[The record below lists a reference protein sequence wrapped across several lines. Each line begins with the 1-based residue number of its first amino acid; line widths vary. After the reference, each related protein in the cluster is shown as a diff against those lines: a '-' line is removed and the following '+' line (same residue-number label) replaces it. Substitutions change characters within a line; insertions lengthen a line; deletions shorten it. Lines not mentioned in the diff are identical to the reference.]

1 MKSREEFISDIFEK
15 AEALRAKEAKE
26 ALLRKKRRKAAGA
39 VAAAAACVMI
49 AVGVGTLGD
58 GGVLDKIIT
67 ASFEPAGQF
76 AAEPVADAPYDANVD
91 DDNAGKSVND
101 DTEVGDASAAENGN
115 ANGAGDAK
123 ESGSKSGR
131 IGEDSDA
138 PTMYGLGDGDWT
150 IAPNK
155 SVRHNGVYDS
165 YIYGSEKMQDI
176 SIEIFKQAASSKK
189 NSMISPIS
197 VIMAMGMVENGAA
210 GDTKSQM
217 EKVFGMDTEA
227 MNKWIKEWSAA
238 QESKSDDGKTKI
250 NIANAFWYNEA
261 AGFKPNSDYKKLL
274 KKSFDAD
281 IKGGNFDNSTVNQI
295 NKWVDKQTDGMIKKL
310 VDRLNPSDMTVLANA
325 VAFQDKWTEP
335 YEKSQVKK
343 ENFTLENGKK
353 KKMSMMY
360 STEDTYLSDKLAT
373 GFMKPYRSGYQ
384 FVAILPNEGVSV
396 KDYLAQMDGESFANF
411 LNSGEEATVHA
422 VMPSFKSEYS
432 TDAMVSILKK
442 MGIKDVFSSADAD
455 LSKMGRADG
464 ENLFVSDIIHKTFI
478 EVDREGTKAAAV
490 TGVFV
495 KATSMMPQPLNE
507 YTVRLDRPF
516 LYAIIDEETKIPVFI
531 GTMMGV

>member
-15 AEALRAKEAKE
+15 AEALRAKEKKE
-26 ALLRKKRRKAAGA
+26 ALQRKKHRKAAG
-39 VAAAAACVMI
+39 VIAAAAACVMI
-49 AVGVGTLGD
+49 AVGVGTLGE
-58 GGVLDKIIT
+58 GGLLDEIIT
-67 ASFEPAGQF
+67 GSFEPAGQF
-76 AAEPVADAPYDANVD
+76 AAEPVADAPYDANIND
-91 DDNAGKSVND
+91 ENASTTGND
-101 DTEVGDASAAENGN
+101 DTSVGDAPAVENSNANRGVDATESGKKPADGAAE
-115 ANGAGDAK
+115 
-123 ESGSKSGR
+123 
-131 IGEDSDA
+131 SDA
-138 PTMYGLGDGDWT
+138 ATTYELGDGDWG

-155 SVRHNGVYDS
+155 SIRQNSVYDS
-165 YIYGSEKMQDI
+165 YLYGSEKMQDI

-217 EKVFGMDTEA
+217 EKAFGMDTDD
-227 MNKWIKEWSAA
+227 MNEWIKAWSAA

-261 AGFKPNSDYKKLL
+261 AGFKPDSDYKKLL
-274 KKSFDAD
+274 KKSFDAE

-353 KKMSMMY
+353 KKMSLMY

-373 GFMKPYRSGYQ
+373 GFTKQYQSGYQ
-384 FVAILPNEGVSV
+384 FVAILPNKGVSV
-396 KDYLAQMDGESFANF
+396 KEYLAQMDGESFAAF

-422 VMPSFKSEYS
+422 VMPAFKSEYS

-464 ENLFVSDIIHKTFI
+464 ENLFVSDMIHKTFI

-490 TGVFV
+490 TGVIV
-495 KATSMMPQPLNE
+495 KATSMMPIPLNE

-516 LYAIIDEETKIPVFI
+516 IYAIIDEETKIPVFI

>member
-1 MKSREEFISDIFEK
+1 MKSREEFISDIFDK
-15 AEALRAKEAKE
+15 AEAFRAKEAKE
-26 ALLRKKRRKAAGA
+26 ALLRKKRRKIAGA

-49 AVGVGTLGD
+49 AVGVGTLGE
-58 GGVLDKIIT
+58 GGLLGKIIT
-67 ASFEPAGQF
+67 GSFETAGQF
-76 AAEPVADAPYDANVD
+76 AAEPVTNVPYDANAN
-91 DDNAGKSVND
+91 DDNAGTAVND
-101 DTEVGDASAAENGN
+101 DASDGDTSAAENDD
-115 ANGAGDAK
+115 ANGGGDAT
-123 ESGSKSGR
+123 ESGSKSGS

-138 PTMYGLGDGDWT
+138 PATYEFSGGDWG

-155 SVRHNGVYDS
+155 SVRQNTVYDS

-197 VIMAMGMVENGAA
+197 VIMAMGMVENGAV

-217 EKVFGMDTEA
+217 EKVFGMDA
-227 MNKWIKEWSAA
+227 KDMNEWIKAWSAA
-238 QESKSDDGKTKI
+238 QESKSADGKTKI
-250 NIANAFWYNEA
+250 NIANAFWYNET
-261 AGFKPNSDYKKLL
+261 AGFKPGSDYKKLL

-295 NKWVDKQTDGMIKKL
+295 NKWVDKQTNGMIKKL

-343 ENFTLENGKK
+343 ENFMLENGKK

-373 GFMKPYRSGYQ
+373 GFVKDYQSGYQ

-411 LNSGEEATVHA
+411 LNSGEEAVVHA
-422 VMPSFKSEYS
+422 VLPSFKSEYS

-490 TGVFV
+490 TGVIV
-495 KATSMMPQPLNE
+495 EATSMMPIPLNE

-516 LYAIIDEETKIPVFI
+516 LYAIIDEETKIPLFI
-531 GTMMGV
+531 GTMVGI

>member
-1 MKSREEFISDIFEK
+1 
-15 AEALRAKEAKE
+15 
-26 ALLRKKRRKAAGA
+26 
-39 VAAAAACVMI
+39 
-49 AVGVGTLGD
+49 
-58 GGVLDKIIT
+58 
-67 ASFEPAGQF
+67 
-76 AAEPVADAPYDANVD
+76 
-91 DDNAGKSVND
+91 
-101 DTEVGDASAAENGN
+101 
-115 ANGAGDAK
+115 
-123 ESGSKSGR
+123 
-131 IGEDSDA
+131 
-138 PTMYGLGDGDWT
+138 
-150 IAPNK
+150 
-155 SVRHNGVYDS
+155 
-165 YIYGSEKMQDI
+165 
-176 SIEIFKQAASSKK
+176 
-189 NSMISPIS
+189 MISPIS
-197 VIMAMGMVENGAA
+197 VIMAMGMVENGAV

-217 EKVFGMDTEA
+217 EKVFGMDTED
-227 MNKWIKEWSAA
+227 MNEWIKAWSAA
-238 QESKSDDGKTKI
+238 QESKSADGKTKI
-250 NIANAFWYNEA
+250 SIANAFWYNET
-261 AGFKPNSDYKKLL
+261 AGFKPDSGYKKLL

-343 ENFTLENGKK
+343 ENFMLENGKK
-353 KKMSMMY
+353 KKMRMMY

-373 GFMKPYRSGYQ
+373 GFTKTYWSGYQ

-411 LNSGEEATVHA
+411 LNSGEEAAVHA

-464 ENLFVSDIIHKTFI
+464 KNLFVSDMIHKTFI

>member
-15 AEALRAKEAKE
+15 AESLRAKEAKE

-39 VAAAAACVMI
+39 VAVAAACVMI
-49 AVGVGTLGD
+49 AVGVGTLGE
-58 GGVLDKIIT
+58 GGLLDKIIT
-67 ASFEPAGQF
+67 GSFEPAGQF
-76 AAEPVADAPYDANVD
+76 AAEPVANVPYDANAN
-91 DDNAGKSVND
+91 DDNAGTAAND
-101 DTEVGDASAAENGN
+101 DASDGDTSAAENGD
-115 ANGAGDAK
+115 ANGAD
-123 ESGSKSGR
+123 
-131 IGEDSDA
+131 DA
-138 PTMYGLGDGDWT
+138 PATNKLGDGNRG

-155 SVRHNGVYDS
+155 SARQNSVYDS
-165 YIYGSEKMQDI
+165 YLYGSEKMQDI

-217 EKVFGMDTEA
+217 EKVFGMDTED
-227 MNKWIKEWSAA
+227 MNEWIKAWSAA
-238 QESKSDDGKTKI
+238 QESKRTDGKAKL
-250 NIANAFWYNEA
+250 NIANAFWYNETA
-261 AGFKPNSDYKKLL
+261 SFKPDSGYKKLL
-274 KKSFDAD
+274 KQSFDAD

-295 NKWVDKQTDGMIKKL
+295 NKWVDKQTGGMIKKL
-310 VDRLNPSDMTVLANA
+310 VDRLKPRNMAVLANA

-343 ENFTLENGKK
+343 ENFMLENGKK

-373 GFMKPYRSGYQ
+373 GFTKTYRSGYQ

-396 KDYLAQMDGESFANF
+396 KDYLAQMDGESFAHF
-411 LNSGEEATVHA
+411 LNSGEEAAVHA
-422 VMPSFKSEYS
+422 VIPSFKSEYS

-464 ENLFVSDIIHKTFI
+464 ENLFVSVIIHKTFI

-490 TGVFV
+490 TGAIVD
-495 KATSMMPQPLNE
+495 ATSMMPIPLNE

-516 LYAIIDEETKIPVFI
+516 LYAIIDEKTKIPIFI
-531 GTMMGV
+531 GTMVGV